1 MQKKRKNGEGIRFS
15 AVNVKRLLKKK
26 EMGWQ
31 KLPVKEMCVLA
42 PFTRYILTLLKLTQ
56 GKITV
61 KCE

>member
-31 KLPVKEMCVLA
+31 FLPVKGGESYLF
-42 PFTRYILTLLKLTQ
+42 PFTPLLYHTKSKLA
-56 GKITV
+56 V
-61 KCE
+61 KPK